1 MSEQKRATVMIIQRG
16 DREIAGALMAGVIA
30 GKAEALKDSLSVATG
45 KAEVDRATRTSS
57 DPASGATFAQ
67 GHGCA
72 HPNGGRLWE
81 DRGAVDTLEV
91 YSVQEDKWRRV
102 ARQVRIAVGNNR
114 TAEDYRMLIVKARF
128 DYATRQRRGPLH
140 TVAGKLLL
148 AWALLWQVIWR
159 AYDAQDRVLRP

>member
-1 MSEQKRATVMIIQRG
+1 MIIQRG

-30 GKAEALKDSLSVATG
+30 GKDEALKDSLRVAAG

-57 DPASGATFAQ
+57 VSAEGAATFAQ

-81 DRGAVDTLEV
+81 DRGAVDTMEV

-102 ARQVRIAVGNNR
+102 ARQVRIAVGNDR

-148 AWALLWQVIWR
+148 AWALLWQGIWR
-159 AYDAQDRVLRP
+159 AYDAQEKVLRP

>member
-1 MSEQKRATVMIIQRG
+1 MIIQRG
-16 DREIAGALMAGVIA
+16 DREIAGALMAGVME
-30 GKAEALKDSLSVATG
+30 G
-45 KAEVDRATRTSS
+45 RAAAAARTSS

-81 DRGAVDTLEV
+81 DRGAVDTMEV

-102 ARQVRIAVGNNR
+102 ARQVHVAIGN
-114 TAEDYRMLIVKARF
+114 TKTPEDYCQLIVKARG
-128 DYATRQRRGPLH
+128 DYAIHTRSGPLH

-148 AWALLWQVIWR
+148 AWALLWQGIWR
-159 AYDAQDRVLRP
+159 AYDAQEKVLRP